1 MLDLELLFPC
11 QRNNSPLRDELCSV
25 ALVDLTV
32 GLQVEAVGGGSA
44 DCCCITFGFVLV
56 PSGWGVAA
64 LSSLL
69 RPGSMLSV
77 GSRRCCVFVLNG
89 ASNEE
94 TKAYLR
100 AASLVSSL

>member
-1 MLDLELLFPC
+1 MLDLELLFPS

-44 DCCCITFGFVLV
+44 DGCCITFGFVLV
-56 PSGWGVAA
+56 PSFAA

-69 RPGSMLSV
+69 RPGSMLSL
-77 GSRRCCVFVLNG
+77 GSRRCVFVLNG

-94 TKAYLR
+94 TKADLR
-100 AASLVSSL
+100 AASPVSSL